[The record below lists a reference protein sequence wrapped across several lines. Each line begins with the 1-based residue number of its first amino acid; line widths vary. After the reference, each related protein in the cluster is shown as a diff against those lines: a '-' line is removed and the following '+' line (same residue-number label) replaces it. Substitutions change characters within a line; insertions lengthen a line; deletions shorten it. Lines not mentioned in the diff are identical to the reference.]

1 VPPVISVKI
10 LVDEEEPARQF
21 AWEPRLRKR
30 VEDASAILQK
40 HSGVQL
46 KIVGY
51 GTWKSDNSITDFS
64 ESLSEF
70 EKEVAPAPARLAIG
84 FTSQFPLAQ
93 GRIHMA
99 GTRGPL
105 HTHILVREGSPQV
118 VEAEKLEFLVHE
130 LGHFLGATHSPE
142 QTSVMRPVLGDDQ
155 AGRTGFRIGFDP
167 VNTLVMATIA
177 EEMANRNVQRFSELS
192 PDAKRRLQNI
202 YRSLERSLPEDPAS
216 GHFLRLASEST
227 PSPLLGHARKTL
239 SDLVLAATMNHA
251 LLPASTPVEG
261 QPARREGDALT
272 EYLVREAA
280 TSAGRLPKDSA
291 RNAFLLALCVGMDDA
306 STLQR
311 FEATRNMAQAIETG
325 PERQLRLRMLDSPTI
340 RERRDIARRFFA
352 AAFLASVMGLE
363 PAKEAL
369 VAHELRS
376 SGGGCDLALVAADRA
391 GAMFGLEVM
400 RGRLSLD
407 LLAAAYSPALLMP
420 KIDDLQAISSAADFS
435 AQFGSASDP
444 RFLRQLLAIDE
455 RIANIPAY
463 GRPGANPG
471 K

>member
-1 VPPVISVKI
+1 
-10 LVDEEEPARQF
+10 
-21 AWEPRLRKR
+21 LRKR
-30 VEDASAILQK
+30 IEEASAILQK

-46 KIVGY
+46 KIVGF
-51 GTWKSDNSITDFS
+51 GTWKSDDSITDFS

-70 EKEVAPAPARLAIG
+70 EKKVAPSPARLAIG

-118 VEAEKLEFLVHE
+118 VEVEKLEFLVHE

-142 QTSVMRPVLGDDQ
+142 KTSVMRPVLGDNQ

-167 VNTLVMATIA
+167 VNTLIMATIA

-192 PDAKRRLQNI
+192 ADAKRRLQGI

-227 PSPLLGHARKTL
+227 PSPLLGQARKTL
-239 SDLVLAATMNHA
+239 SDLVLAATVNHS

-280 TSAGRLPKDSA
+280 AAAGRLPKDGA
-291 RNAFLLALCVGMDDA
+291 RNAFLLALGVGMDDGN
-306 STLQR
+306 TLQQ
-311 FEATRNMAQAIETG
+311 FEATRNLAQAIESA
-325 PERQLRLRMLDSPTI
+325 PEQQLRLRMLGAPTI
-340 RERRDIARRFFA
+340 RERRDVARRFFA
-352 AAFLASVMGLE
+352 AACLASVIGLE
-363 PAKEAL
+363 PAKDTL
-369 VAHELRS
+369 VAHELRT
-376 SGGGCDLALVAADRA
+376 SGGGCDFARIAADRA
-391 GAMFGLEVM
+391 GAMFGSEVI
-400 RGRLSLD
+400 RGRLSLE

-420 KIDDLQAISSAADFS
+420 KIDDLPAVSSAVDFS
-435 AQFGSASDP
+435 AQLGNASDP
-444 RFLRQLLAIDE
+444 RFLRQLLMIDE

-463 GRPGANPG
+463 SRPGGNPG